1 MYPDENFSL
10 FYYMYFYYMYPL
22 EKKKKKQFCFFL
34 HVFLLTKKDFSVF
47 LVLGF
52 DESESVCGVTFRRG
66 KKVS

>member
-10 FYYMYFYYMYPL
+10 FDYMYFYYMYPL
-22 EKKKKKQFCFFL
+22 EKEKKNNSVFFL
-34 HVFLLTKKDFSVF
+34 HVFLLTKKNFSVF

-52 DESESVCGVTFRRG
+52 DESESLCGVTFRRG